1 MISKARREGDVEPQL
16 TDCVSVRE
24 DRRKQRSRIRPFQRA
39 GKRTSQLISSDP
51 SRGVV
56 ELNESPH
63 LRMTAEPVRQP
74 APHLDRLISPSSPR
88 YPGCPIVVRILTT
101 VKSSFAANSGRRP
114 SQYKVCFT
122 QCSATLLPSQTTSL
136 GISRPRLP
144 VYITRPPSRSVR
156 RACPS
161 RLMLSWATRRF
172 LVSSLR
178 SHSLAFECRWISYH
192 QTLLSGGFPPLG
204 YETAKLEIELR
215 HLRLETDWLIRPHE
229 GTEAAENVW
238 GDMPIP

>member
-1 MISKARREGDVEPQL
+1 VEPQL

-88 YPGCPIVVRILTT
+88 YPGCPIVVQILTT
-101 VKSSFAANSGRRP
+101 VKSSFAANSGRGP
-114 SQYKVCFT
+114 SQYKVCF
-122 QCSATLLPSQTTSL
+122 PSVLRRFSQA
-136 GISRPRLP
+136 
-144 VYITRPPSRSVR
+144 RPPVWAYLDPDSPSTSRGRLVDPFGVR
-156 RACPS
+156 VR
-161 RLMLSWATRRF
+161 
-172 LVSSLR
+172 V
-178 SHSLAFECRWISYH
+178 
-192 QTLLSGGFPPLG
+192 
-204 YETAKLEIELR
+204 
-215 HLRLETDWLIRPHE
+215 D
-229 GTEAAENVW
+229 
-238 GDMPIP
+238 